1 MNFDYLITDNIGLV
15 HLIAS
20 ILALMTGT
28 LILTLTKGTN
38 THKKIGY
45 VYSISMLILLVTA
58 FMMYNLFGTWGIFH
72 WTAVV
77 SSLTIACGL
86 IPIFTK
92 RPRENYI
99 SLHFSFMY
107 WSVIGLYGAF
117 MAETFVRLP
126 KIVVE
131 SGIPNAMFYN
141 MTGIAVAITMG
152 LGVYFF
158 IKCKPKWEKILEPNN
173 GEREHR

>member
-20 ILALMTGT
+20 IVTLLTGT
-28 LILTLTKGTN
+28 LMLGLTKGTN

-58 FMMYNLFGTWGIFH
+58 FTMYNLFGTWGIFH
-72 WTAVV
+72 WTALV
-77 SSLTIACGL
+77 SSLTLIFGL

-92 RPRENYI
+92 RPKKNYG

-117 MAETFVRLP
+117 MAEILVRIP

-131 SGIPNAMFYN
+131 SGIPNKVFYN
-141 MTGIAVAITMG
+141 MTGIAVGITMG
-152 LGVYFF
+152 LGAYFF
-158 IKCKPKWEKILEPNN
+158 IKHKPKWEKIFELKNN
-173 GEREHR
+173 NS